1 MRNAYLVSL
10 LDDASR
16 LMIHSAFCLGETA
29 LDVEGVLKQA
39 LLRRGVPKRLVVA
52 PDPDYVWRVSGALD
66 NRVPDY
72 KRLTDL
78 KGRKLILPGEKRL
91 WPKRES
97 LAWRTEQL
105 NRV

>member
-1 MRNAYLVSL
+1 MVEAAHIHPFSEGADDDPRN
-10 LDDASR
+10 
-16 LMIHSAFCLGETA
+16 GPA
-29 LDVEGVLKQA
+29 LTSDMHLAMDKN
-39 LLRRGVPKRLVVA
+39 LIA
-52 PDPDYVWRVSGALD
+52 PDPDYAWRVSGALD
-66 NRVPDY
+66 NRAPDY

-97 LAWRTEQL
+97 LAWRMAPL